1 MFRKLRRDG
10 IEFEG
15 QYLSHI
21 FKDISLSI
29 IAHFQGCIHFNNRT
43 FSKPINVST
52 VIVLPIPMLPVANV
66 ADCQFRRR
74 LKVKVNSGD
83 SSRLELEVEDSG
95 SGRMEE

>member
-1 MFRKLRRDG
+1 M
-10 IEFEG
+10 
-15 QYLSHI
+15 Y
-21 FKDISLSI
+21 
-29 IAHFQGCIHFNNRT
+29 IHFNNRT
-43 FSKPINVST
+43 FSKQLNVST
-52 VIVLPIPMLPVANV
+52 MIVLPIPMLPVANV